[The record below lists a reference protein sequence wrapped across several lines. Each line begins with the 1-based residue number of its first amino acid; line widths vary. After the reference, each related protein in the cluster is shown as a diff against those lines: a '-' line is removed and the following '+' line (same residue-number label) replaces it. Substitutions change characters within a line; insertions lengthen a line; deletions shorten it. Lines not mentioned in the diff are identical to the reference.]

1 MRKTL
6 LLLVLLTVLL
16 ATGCGA
22 AEKPDSPGKI
32 ILRDDASLFRDSQEA
47 DILEIMQDL
56 SEYGNVAVYTI
67 RQNRYGDTA
76 DYAENLYANLF
87 DEDSGLLFIIDMD
100 QREIYVET
108 DGYIGSF
115 ISRGRARVLTDNAY
129 RLATNGQY
137 AACAEKVLNQSLR
150 ILQGHA
156 IPQPMVIASNA
167 AIAIMLALLINFIVL
182 RSLNSHSDVTV
193 EELFTANRGHTDF
206 QGGNVDVTSTQVVH
220 LSSSHGGGGSR
231 GGGFGGGGHSSHGGG
246 HRF

>member
-16 ATGCGA
+16 VTGCGA

-67 RQNRYGDTA
+67 RQNRFDDTSEYAADLYGK
-76 DYAENLYANLF
+76 LF
-87 DEDSGLLFIIDMD
+87 DEESGLLFIIDMD

-129 RLATNGQY
+129 RLATSGQY
-137 AACAEKVLNQSLR
+137 ADCAEKVLNQSLR

-156 IPQPMVIASNA
+156 IPQPMVYVSNA
-167 AIAIMLALLINFIVL
+167 AIALIVALLINFIVL
-182 RSLNSHSDVTV
+182 RSLNMHSDVTV
-193 EELFTANRGHTDF
+193 EELSTANRGRTDF
-206 QGGNVDVTSTQVVH
+206 QGGSVDVTSTQVVH
-220 LSSSHGGGGSR
+220 ISSSGGGSR
-231 GGGFGGGGHSSHGGG
+231 GGGGFHGGGGHHSHGGG